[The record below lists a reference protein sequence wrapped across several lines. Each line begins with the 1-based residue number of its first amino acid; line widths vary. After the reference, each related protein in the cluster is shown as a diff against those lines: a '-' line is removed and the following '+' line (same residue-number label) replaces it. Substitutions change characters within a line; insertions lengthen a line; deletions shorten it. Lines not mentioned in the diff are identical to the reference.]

1 MIVINWRKQ
10 IVRNSFNNPFVSCTA
25 RDMSYSDVVHFWCSP
40 FDCYQIKESDLMT
53 SITPIIIEGARG
65 SGKTMILKHLS
76 FFCQKERLNTKEM
89 LSKVTES
96 GYLGIYFRYSADYST
111 LFDSLNCSK
120 NYREALFDGYFQL
133 CVSLELARILQSLES
148 DFKEF
153 EYKKLFDEIS
163 NLLGDQINNTQDIII
178 WIEKNIRLQDDIIRK
193 SQYLDI
199 DESCFFARKN
209 FLFDFITKIQESII
223 TLSDVL
229 FIIIIDEYENVGD
242 YQKVINTH
250 IKQMEGKNKYT
261 FRIGVRPEGIVDYS
275 TNVACEFL
283 QDGRDF
289 IKKQLVVSSD
299 DKTARYKNFVKDV
312 INKRLNLVPIF
323 NSSNVSID
331 DLLGKKEDYDWEANY
346 HVKGRKDHFSE
357 ILSSKNEDERQL
369 IISTISD
376 ENPIV
381 EAYFL
386 MRIKRGESVS
396 NITTVREELSQG
408 LKTSFTKK
416 YRLDMCDKYKVALLF
431 WLIDKYKAKKLYY
444 GFNTYLYLSCGS
456 IYDFIGLCRT
466 VFDELESD
474 YLENFEKEK
483 IISPSIQTIAARKY
497 AQSQL
502 DKVRLNHDYGP
513 QMYHFVQN
521 MCNLQGYYH
530 KGDLC
535 TSYPETNQFYVAGN
549 FDVSGV
555 NKEIWRSLLRWGIVI
570 KKTSYQRASVS
581 VNSKAQLYYVNKSYY
596 PVFGISCR
604 IRGGF
609 NIELTDALWDGM
621 IVSSV
626 DPASIVKHN
635 SKKEKTKNRKII
647 EKKPKKSEDSQ
658 QLSLFDMED
667 FDE

>member
-1 MIVINWRKQ
+1 M
-10 IVRNSFNNPFVSCTA
+10 RNSFNNPFVSCTA

-40 FDCYQIKESDLMT
+40 FDCYQIKESDLI
-53 SITPIIIEGARG
+53 SSATPIIIEGARG

-76 FFCQKERLNTKEM
+76 FFCQTELSGTSRM
-89 LSKVTES
+89 LPKISED
-96 GYLGIYFRYSADYST
+96 GYLGVYFRYSADYST

-120 NYREALFDGYFQL
+120 NYRESLFDGYFQL
-133 CVSLELARILQSLES
+133 CVGLELARIIQSLECEL
-148 DFKEF
+148 DKIEI
-153 EYKKLFDEIS
+153 ENLFNKIS
-163 NLLGDQINNTQDIII
+163 NLIGTTISNSKDIIK

-199 DESCFFARKN
+199 DERHFFTQKN
-209 FLFDFITKIQESII
+209 FLFDFIGKIQESINELND
-223 TLSDVL
+223 TL

-242 YQKVINTH
+242 YQRVINTH
-250 IKQMEGKNKYT
+250 MKQMDGKNKYT

-275 TNVACEFL
+275 TNIASEFL

-289 IKKQLVVSSD
+289 IRKQLVVNSD
-299 DKTARYKNFVKDV
+299 DKTSKYKNFVKAV
-312 INKRLNLVPIF
+312 INKRLKLVPIF

-346 HVKGRKDHFSE
+346 HVKGRKEHFSE
-357 ILSSKNEDERQL
+357 ILVNKTEEERQKIL
-369 IISTISD
+369 SIISD
-376 ENPIV
+376 QNAIV
-381 EAYFL
+381 EAYFI
-386 MRIKRGESVS
+386 MRIKRGESLS
-396 NITTVREELSQG
+396 NISTVRAELSQG
-408 LKTSFTKK
+408 TKTSLTKK
-416 YRLDMCDKYKVALLF
+416 YRLDMSDKYKVALLF
-431 WLIDKYKAKKLYY
+431 WLIDKYKTKKLYY

-474 YLENFEKEK
+474 YFENYEKEK
-483 IISPSIQTIAARKY
+483 NISPTIQTVAARKY
-497 AQSQL
+497 AQSQM

-513 QMYHFVQN
+513 QMHHFVQN

-535 TSYPETNQFYVAGN
+535 TSYPETNQFYIAGS

-570 KKTSYQRASVS
+570 KKNSYQRASVS

-609 NIELTDALWDGM
+609 NIELTDALWDEM
-621 IVSSV
+621 IISSV
-626 DPASIVKHN
+626 DPASVVKQN
-635 SKKEKTKNRKII
+635 NKKEKLKD
-647 EKKPKKSEDSQ
+647 KKTTQKSDESQ
-658 QLSLFDMED
+658 QLSIFDMED